1 MLPSAASS
9 KTHSLDIGYV
19 FRNPALLE
27 QALTHASYA
36 HENGTQ
42 DNETLALLG
51 DALVNAV
58 FTWKLYQQTPKAS
71 PGVLT
76 ERRKSLVSQA
86 ALAETAER
94 MKLDSFLRVGKG
106 ERYKSPRM
114 LADVFES
121 LVGSLF
127 LDGGLPAAV
136 SFLERVF
143 HAFEG
148 NERASD

>member
-1 MLPSAASS
+1 MPPFAASS

-36 HENGTQ
+36 HENGTR

-58 FTWKLYQQTPKAS
+58 FTWKLYEQAPEAS

-86 ALAETAER
+86 ALAETAGR
-94 MKLDSFLRVGKG
+94 MGLDSHLRVGKG
-106 ERYKSPRM
+106 EMRKSPRM
-114 LADVFES
+114 LADAFES

-136 SFLERVF
+136 SFLERILQTL
-143 HAFEG
+143 EG
-148 NERASD
+148 NERA